1 MVSGECNME
10 NFDALSS
17 FIVLAGVLVNAAIFF
32 GPSLCSSYENWK
44 IRQGFKGENPM
55 SKITEIKEAM
65 DTKLDQF
72 EARATAAQTLLQQT
86 KGQALEQ
93 YETLKKGLSDTLEGF
108 ESELAK
114 ARIATNENMKE
125 IHGEFD
131 HLRVQLA
138 LGKAEARDSFE
149 AQKKRIQHS
158 INALEATVGREL
170 G

>member
-1 MVSGECNME
+1 VRQNMRRRPRSSVSHVSLFPSTPWNITRFPALLSRFNRRME

-65 DTKLDQF
+65 DTKLDQL
-72 EARATAAQTLLQQT
+72 EDRATVAQTLLQQT

-108 ESELAK
+108 E
-114 ARIATNENMKE
+114 
-125 IHGEFD
+125 
-131 HLRVQLA
+131 
-138 LGKAEARDSFE
+138 
-149 AQKKRIQHS
+149 
-158 INALEATVGREL
+158 
-170 G
+170 